1 MWAMAF
7 VYVLIRHVGRHSTKN
22 HKQGGNNPHMVTEY
36 ISQAIR
42 GVYNKME
49 YLTVDVSQVTGTHS
63 LNTNWNQPMSKIL
76 QHNPLQ
82 SS

>member
-1 MWAMAF
+1 
-7 VYVLIRHVGRHSTKN
+7 
-22 HKQGGNNPHMVTEY
+22 MVTES
-36 ISQAIR
+36 ISLAIR

-49 YLTVDVSQVTGTHS
+49 YLTVDVSQVIGTHS
-63 LNTNWNQPMSKIL
+63 FNTNWNQPMSKIL